1 MSPLTLNFLAM
12 LGVALASWFGLMMLK
27 HLAEWLFPKVARRL
41 MGEEGYAEAIRRVD
55 EEDAARRQR
64 SRR

>member
-55 EEDAARRQR
+55 EEDEARRQR